1 MEYNKHVILGHPFL
15 GNVYPLRGR
24 VGCVQSTAVESNK
37 SANSMGRFH
46 FTSYI
51 HSFIHS
57 FLWYMQNA
65 TIPCRSSYIFNKK
78 GM

>member
-1 MEYNKHVILGHPFL
+1 MEYNKHILLGHPFL
-15 GNVYPLRGR
+15 GNVYPLSER
-24 VGCVQSTAVESNK
+24 VGCVQRTVMESNK

-51 HSFIHS
+51 HSFH
-57 FLWYMQNA
+57 WHVQNA
-65 TIPCRSSYIFNKK
+65 TIPCHSSYIFNKK